1 MANSILDINKILNDY
16 SIEIQEAISNLCPNV
31 AKEAQN
37 ELKATHKHKDRTGK
51 FRKGWKVKTTKGN
64 GTTSSIIYNTN
75 AGLTQLLEKPHADRT
90 GTRTIVPKSAGFM
103 KTIEEKYN
111 LKFEKDVENIIK
123 NGG

>member
-16 SIEIQEAISNLCPNV
+16 SLEIQTSISDLCPEV

-51 FRKGWKVKTTKGN
+51 FRKGWRVKTTKGN
-64 GTTSSIIYNTN
+64 GITYSIIYNTN
-75 AGLTQLLEKPHADRT
+75 AGLTQLLEKPHSDRT
-90 GTRTIVPKSAGFM
+90 GTRIITPKSAGFM
-103 KTIEEKYN
+103 KDVEEKYN
-111 LKFEKDVENIIK
+111 LKFEKDVEKIIK